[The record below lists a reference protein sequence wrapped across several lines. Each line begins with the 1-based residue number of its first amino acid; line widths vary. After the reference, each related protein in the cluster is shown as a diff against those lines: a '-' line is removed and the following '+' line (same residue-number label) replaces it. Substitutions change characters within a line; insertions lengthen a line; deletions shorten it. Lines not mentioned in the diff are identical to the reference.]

1 VFRVKSLASR
11 NKLGFLESFMNR
23 ITCFRF
29 CFVTCCLFF
38 ATCCLAQQAAPHR
51 PKITGIDHVVFYTT
65 APEANLRF
73 YALLGLESFPPIEAG
88 QIQRFRVGSQWV
100 EYEAAPDA
108 KSSNRL
114 DHLAFRTDDA
124 EGLRAYLAAA
134 GIKVP
139 DSVSSNSTFMVKDPE
154 GNSIEFLQPPK
165 GVLMKLHKVGD
176 PSPDPISRHLIH
188 AGFIVRDASAED
200 HFYKDILGFRLYW
213 HGGMKDGE
221 TDWQAMQVPDG
232 TDWLEYMLNVETHPD
247 LQETGV
253 MNHIS
258 LGVASMK
265 DATAKLEAH
274 GWKPHDKDDHPEI
287 GKDGK
292 WQFDVFDPDYS
303 RVELMEF
310 KPVQKPCCSDFQA
323 PHPSQ

>member
-1 VFRVKSLASR
+1 
-11 NKLGFLESFMNR
+11 MNR
-23 ITCFRF
+23 IIRYGF
-29 CFVTCCLFF
+29 CFGAFCVFL
-38 ATCCLAQQAAPHR
+38 ATCGLGQQAARPR
-51 PKITGIDHVVFYTT
+51 PKITGIDHMVFYTT
-65 APEANLRF
+65 SPESNMRF
-73 YALLGLESFPPIEAG
+73 YTQLLGLDTFGPDIETGKGQAFWAG
-88 QIQRFRVGSQWV
+88 HQWV
-100 EYEAAPDA
+100 GYQVAPDP
-108 KSSNRL
+108 KSANRL
-114 DHLAFRTDDA
+114 DHLAFATDDA
-124 EGLRAYLAAA
+124 EGLRTYLRGA

-139 DSVSSNSTFMVKDPE
+139 DSVTRDLTGTTFKVTDPE
-154 GNSIEFLQPPK
+154 GNPIEFVERMRGTMLMVHRPSDPK
-165 GVLMKLHKVGD
+165 
-176 PSPDPISRHLIH
+176 PDPISRHLIH
-188 AGFIVRDASAED
+188 AGFIVRDAAAED

-213 HGGMKDGE
+213 HGGMKDGQ

-232 TDWLEYMLNVETHPD
+232 TDWLEYMLNVEAHPD

-265 DATAKLEAH
+265 EATAKLEVH

-292 WQFDVFDPDYS
+292 WQFDVFDPDYT

-323 PHPSQ
+323 PHPSE